1 MKRIPRA
8 TTRRAVLLA
17 FGAAMGKFN
26 VLRAQK
32 PIPRTTQ
39 NPTEDAESR
48 ALLIVDLGQWRGL
61 QFKHK
66 GKSVI
71 VPVSE
76 VFDALVEGAV

>member
-1 MKRIPRA
+1 MRRPGFI
-8 TTRRAVLLA
+8 TRRAVLLA

-26 VLRAQK
+26 VLKASAQSG
-32 PIPRTTQ
+32 Q
-39 NPTEDAESR
+39 SDSR

-76 VFDALVEGAV
+76 VFDALTAE